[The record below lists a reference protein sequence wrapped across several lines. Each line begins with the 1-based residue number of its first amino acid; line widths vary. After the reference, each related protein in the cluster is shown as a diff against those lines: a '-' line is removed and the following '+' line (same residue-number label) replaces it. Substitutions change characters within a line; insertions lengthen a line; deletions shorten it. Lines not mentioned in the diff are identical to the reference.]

1 MNNTWLKGSTDTL
14 SVQLFR
20 YTLVGGVAFLVDI
33 GSLGAAVEVLHINY
47 LVSATMAFLF
57 GLLTNYALSILW
69 VFNHRKSQSRLNEFL
84 IFSIIGAAGLGLNE
98 LFIWIFTELLLFHYL
113 VSKLFSTVFVYLW
126 NFFARKYALFS

>member
-47 LVSATMAFLF
+47 LVSAAMAFLF

-98 LFIWIFTELLLFHYL
+98 LFIFIFSEELLFHIL
-113 VSKLFSTVFVYLW
+113 ESKLFSTVFVYLW